1 MTEEINNKS
10 IGADLQNAP
19 KATDNKLKDEKAL
32 SHLNEYGTNT
42 TLQFSEEIDNTVL
55 TDDQG
60 NIVKDEKGEDKKAF
74 GRFSLK
80 SLGKAS
86 ENFLG
91 HQAGVMKLMAQG
103 FVQKIMYVFTLS
115 SNAKRGVGDS
125 TYKMHGKQYK
135 ASMQTLEDAGI
146 KVNLKS
152 QIEEFALSQ
161 LTIPMPTMQGN
172 LERYFD
178 FVALN
183 NGTKGKRKKS
193 ICFSGFNTWY
203 AGEII
208 TEDDV
213 KLTNGDVWKQKDV
226 QDVFNPRLTEEEAFK
241 ALKKCRDK
249 KVTLTATKTANGR
262 ELKKNYK
269 LTLATAMWDTKP
281 VKLDEEQVEE

>member
-19 KATDNKLKDEKAL
+19 KATDDTLRDGEIT
-32 SHLNEYGTNT
+32 SHLNEYGNNTN
-42 TLQFSEEIDNTVL
+42 LQFSEEIENTVI

-91 HQAGVMKLMAQG
+91 HQAGVMKLIAKG
-103 FVQKIMYVFTLS
+103 FVQRIMYMFTLS
-115 SNAKRGVGDS
+115 SNAKRGIGDS

>member
-115 SNAKRGVGDS
+115 SNAKRGIGDS
-125 TYKMHGKQYK
+125 TYKMHGKQYR
-135 ASMQTLEDAGI
+135 ASMQTLQDAGI
-146 KVNLKS
+146 KDALKS
-152 QIEEFALSQ
+152 QMENFALSQ
-161 LTIPMPTMQGN
+161 LTIPMETMKGN
-172 LERYFD
+172 LKEYFD
-178 FVALN
+178 FVRLN

-203 AGEII
+203 ATKSF
-208 TEDDV
+208 TEEDV
-213 KLTNGDVWKQKDV
+213 KLTSRDVWKQKDV
-226 QDVFNPRLTEEEAFK
+226 QNVFSPDVTEEEAIQ
-241 ALKKCRDK
+241 ALKKCRNDLAK
-249 KVTLTATKTANGR
+249 LTATKKINGK
-262 ELKKNYK
+262 ELKKDYNI
-269 LTLATAMWDTKP
+269 TLATAMWDTKP